1 VHFNYQSDFNSIRS
15 MGTTSDLKG
24 HHSSGFFY
32 QEHVKSES
40 SKETLKGNYILLAFV
55 WPKSFNAVRPVEGKV
70 DDMN

>member
-1 VHFNYQSDFNSIRS
+1 
-15 MGTTSDLKG
+15 
-24 HHSSGFFY
+24 
-32 QEHVKSES
+32 VKSES